1 MNTRFN
7 VQEGSPYPRGATLTE
22 KGTNFA
28 LFSANADK
36 VEVCLFDE
44 KGEKEI
50 SRIKMVGYTDQIFHV
65 FIEDVAEGALYGYRV
80 YGPYDPLRGH
90 RFNHHK
96 LLQDPYARR
105 TFGDFV
111 WCKEVYAYDINSP
124 QKDLSFDTHDNS
136 PFVPKSVVTDKPQLC
151 VPSVFEKN
159 KPHVPWHKTILYETH
174 VRGFTQLN
182 FAVPTED
189 RGTYAGLANSTVLEY
204 IKNLGVTA
212 IELLPVHGFID
223 EEFLIERNLQNYWG
237 YNSIHFFAPH
247 NAYSRSGSP
256 EEFRAMVDAAHAH
269 GLEVILDV
277 VYNHTAEG
285 NHLGPTIS
293 FRGIDNASYYML
305 EAQDKRFYAND
316 TGCGNTLNLKNARV
330 LQLVLDSLR
339 YWATDM
345 GVDGFRFD
353 LATVLGR
360 ENYGFDSGSGFFDAI
375 RQDPMLARCKLI
387 AEPWDIGPGGY
398 QLGNYPSGWSEWN
411 DRYRDTCR
419 RFWVGE
425 RGMLPEFARRI
436 HGSSDIFEHGGRSPS
451 ASINFITSHDG
462 FTLTD
467 LVSYNNRHNL
477 VNTEENR
484 DGHNANYSSNYG
496 EEGDTDNPGIIAL
509 RQRQRRNLLAT
520 LFLSQGTPMLLAGD
534 ELGRTQRGNNNAYCQ
549 NNEISWLDWDKL
561 TDDDKALQEFVKYLI
576 YLRQH
581 YYLFTSKKY
590 IHRPDK
596 VSGDAEFYCQ
606 VRWISASGN
615 EMKDMQWMEREL
627 QVVGWVLE
635 RKWLVNDEEKPDE
648 CLLLLFNA
656 SEQVVDFSFPQV
668 DKLLSWDI
676 LLNTNEPSGKLSQV
690 IQKTSSQS
698 TDLMS
703 HSIQLLEGHF

>member
-1 MNTRFN
+1 MSTRFN
-7 VQEGSPYPRGATLTE
+7 VQEGLPYPRGATLTD
-22 KGTNFA
+22 KGANFA

-36 VEVCLFDE
+36 VEVCIFDE
-44 KGEKEI
+44 KGEKEV
-50 SRIKMVGYTDQIFHV
+50 SRVKMVGYTDQIWHV
-65 FIEDVAEGALYGYRV
+65 FIEGITEGTLYGYRV

-105 TFGDFV
+105 TFGNFV
-111 WCKEVYAYDINSP
+111 WSKEVYAYDINSP

-136 PFVPKSVVTDKPQLC
+136 SFVPKSVVTNNPQLC
-151 VPSVFEKN
+151 VPSAFEEN

-182 FAVPTED
+182 FAVPAED
-189 RGTYAGLANSTVLEY
+189 RGTYAGLANPAVLEY

-223 EEFLIERNLQNYWG
+223 EEFLIERDLQNYWG

-496 EEGDTDNPGIIAL
+496 EEGDTENPEIIAV

-549 NNEISWLDWDKL
+549 NNEISWLNWNGL
-561 TDDDKALQEFVKYLI
+561 TADDKALQEFVKYLI

-581 YYLFTSKKY
+581 YHLFTSKKY

-635 RKWLVNDEEKPDE
+635 RKWLASDEKKPDE
-648 CLLLLFNA
+648 FLLLLFNA
-656 SEQVVDFSFPQV
+656 SEEMINFVLPQV
-668 DKLLSWDI
+668 NNLLSWNI
-676 LLNTNEPSGKLSQV
+676 LLNTHEPDGKP
-690 IQKTSSQS
+690 SQS
-698 TDLMS
+698 ILPSSEQSTALMS
-703 HSIQLLEGHF
+703 RSLQLLEGNF

>member
-1 MNTRFN
+1 MKTRFH
-7 VQEGSPYPRGATLTE
+7 VQEGLPYPRGATVTA

-36 VEVCLFDE
+36 VEVCLFDK

-50 SRIKMVGYTDQIFHV
+50 SRINMVGYTDQIWHV
-65 FIEDVAEGALYGYRV
+65 FIEGVTEGALYGYRV

-96 LLQDPYARR
+96 LLQDPYTRR

-111 WCKEVYAYDINSP
+111 WCKEVYAYDIHSP

-136 PFVPKSVVTDKPQLC
+136 PFVPKSVVIDKPQLC
-151 VPSVFEKN
+151 VPMAFEEH

-182 FAVPTED
+182 FAVPTAD
-189 RGTYAGLANSTVLEY
+189 RGTYAGLANPAVLEY
-204 IKNLGVTA
+204 IKNLGVTS

-223 EEFLIERNLQNYWG
+223 EEFLTERNLQNYWG

-256 EEFRAMVDAAHAH
+256 EEFRAMVDAAHAY
-269 GLEVILDV
+269 GLEIILDV

-353 LATVLGR
+353 LATVMGR

-451 ASINFITSHDG
+451 ASVNFITSHDG

-467 LVSYNNRHNL
+467 LVSYDNRHNL
-477 VNTEENR
+477 INTEENR

-496 EEGDTDNPGIIAL
+496 EEGDTDNPAILAV
-509 RQRQRRNLLAT
+509 RQRQRRNFLTT

-549 NNEISWLDWDKL
+549 NNEISWLDWDGL
-561 TDDDKALQEFVKYLI
+561 TDDDKTLQEFVKYLI
-576 YLRQH
+576 YLRKN
-581 YYLFTSKKY
+581 YYSFTSKKY

-596 VSGDAEFYCQ
+596 VSSDAEFYCQ
-606 VRWISASGN
+606 VRWISSSGN

-627 QVVGWVLE
+627 QVVGWILE
-635 RKWLVNDEEKPDE
+635 RKWLMKDDKNPDE

-656 SEQVVDFSFPQV
+656 SEKIVNFVLPKV
-668 DKLLSWDI
+668 NKLLSWNR
-676 LLNTNEPSGKLSQV
+676 LLNTDEADGKPLQ
-690 IQKTSSQS
+690 TSLLTSNLPIALTS
-698 TDLMS
+698 RS
-703 HSIQLLEGHF
+703 VQLLEGGF